1 MTSTTATTSFPPGI
15 YHIVVAGAGAGIVSH
30 RLSRGHHEDGR
41 GYVTI
46 LPPVVDD
53 KNVHQEVMHYFHDDP
68 NGLPLTS
75 PFTSGKLKVTKMAPR
90 RSSQAR
96 IAPMS
101 FQLSF

>member
-15 YHIVVAGAGAGIVSH
+15 YHIVVAGSGIVSQ
-30 RLSRGHHEDGR
+30 RLTRGHHEDGR
-41 GYVTI
+41 GYVNI
-46 LPPVVDD
+46 LPPIEDD
-53 KNVHQEVMHYFHDDP
+53 ENVHQEVMHYFHEDP
-68 NGLPLTS
+68 DCLSLTSPLTS
-75 PFTSGKLKVTKMAPR
+75 GKSKVTKMAAR